1 VQIQQNPSRKP
12 KLWWRKQGASG
23 RVSISL
29 SPSEEQ
35 DLLDTAHLH
44 IKANKKN
51 GLWQLLPPVVTPSC
65 P

>member
-35 DLLDTAHLH
+35 DLLDTAQLTFFKP
-44 IKANKKN
+44 ILAIDEVTVIE
-51 GLWQLLPPVVTPSC
+51 GLMKF
-65 P
+65 